1 MSFIFYIL
9 QLLCPSQYAS
19 MGVEAPVLLYER
31 SYNQQVHIQ
40 AEKVCLARI
49 VFNESTSES
58 LLGKKL
64 VAQVTINRVKSGEF
78 QDSIC
83 GAMKAKGAYSF
94 YNPKSKKSIDKHR
107 KYPVEYTKIAE
118 EALAGK
124 YEKLISNKVVY
135 FKNCK
140 HYNSF
145 FETLVFVKKE
155 KRHCF
160 YRNNDIQLA
169 RR

>member
-9 QLLCPSQYAS
+9 ELLYPVQYSAR
-19 MGVEAPVLLYER
+19 GLQAPILLYER

-49 VFNESTSES
+49 VFNESRGES
-58 LLGKKL
+58 VYGKKL

-94 YNPKSKKSIDKHR
+94 YDPKSKKSIDKAR
-107 KYPVEYTKIAE
+107 KYPIEYTKIAE
-118 EALAGK
+118 DALAGK
-124 YEKLISNKVVY
+124 YEKLISKKVVY
-135 FKNCK
+135 FKNCQ

-160 YRNNDIQLA
+160 FRNRDIQLA

>member
-1 MSFIFYIL
+1 MPFIFYLL
-9 QLLCPSQYAS
+9 QLLSPSQYAG
-19 MGVEAPVLLYER
+19 MGLQAPIETHEAYYAEQATL
-31 SYNQQVHIQ
+31 Q

-49 VFNESTSES
+49 VYNESRGEKI
-58 LLGKKL
+58 LGKKL
-64 VAQVTINRVKSGEF
+64 VAQVTLNRVNSGKF
-78 QDSIC
+78 QNSIC
-83 GAMKAKGAYSF
+83 GAMQAKGAYSF
-94 YNPKSKKSIDKHR
+94 YKPKSKKSIDKPR

-145 FETLVFVKKE
+145 FERLVFVKKE

-160 YRNNDIQLA
+160 FRNSDIKLA

>member
-1 MSFIFYIL
+1 MNMIFYLL
-9 QLLCPSQYAS
+9 QLISPSAYNAIPLQPPVDTYEAYYA
-19 MGVEAPVLLYER
+19 
-31 SYNQQVHIQ
+31 QQATLQ

-64 VAQVTINRVKSGEF
+64 VAQTTINRVRSGKF
-78 QDSIC
+78 QSSVC
-83 GAMKAKGAYSF
+83 EAMKAKGAYSF
-94 YNPKSKKSIDKHR
+94 FNPKSKKSIDKPR

-124 YEKLISNKVVY
+124 YEKLISKKVVY
-135 FKNCK
+135 FKNCQ

-160 YRNNDIQLA
+160 YRNNDIQLT